1 MEAFDDSEFDL
12 IADDLFK
19 VSISNDINYKVC
31 EQCNCEMDT
40 SITNQYICPN
50 CGIINNVITDNN
62 EYETSIT
69 QNYTTNSTF
78 HSPIR
83 CVGKDSFK
91 YQCYI
96 RNYTSNYE
104 NIHKNLIVKKLH
116 NKFFHSK
123 KISIPKDII
132 CSAIDKYIKI
142 KEHKLRYRATILD
155 GVLGSLIYYECLKN
169 GIAVKPKEI
178 ADWIDISTTK
188 ISKSDKILKELQ
200 EYNIV
205 DLTVE
210 GNVEYD
216 YLKSYLQRM
225 NVDLTDKKKYVD
237 FIYDILT
244 AIYKYKI
251 GNMAVRLSTKAA
263 TLVYLLS
270 MVEDK
275 VNLLDKTISEE
286 FDISL
291 TTIKNYYSVL
301 IKYKEYFSDI
311 FTKYEYDIEIVK
323 TRKRSK
329 SKSKVVAS

>member
-1 MEAFDDSEFDL
+1 MDAFDDNVFNNLSDEL
-12 IADDLFK
+12 LK
-19 VSISNDINYKVC
+19 VTISNDIYYKTC
-31 EQCNCEMDT
+31 DICNCEMN
-40 SITNQYICPN
+40 SNINNKYICPN

-69 QNYTTNSTF
+69 MNYTTNSTF

-83 CVGKDSFK
+83 CVGKDSYK

-104 NIHKNLIVKKLH
+104 NIHKNLIIKKLH

-132 CSAIDKYIKI
+132 CSAIDKYITI

-200 EYNIV
+200 EYKIV

-210 GNVEYD
+210 GNMEYN

-225 NVDLTDKKKYVD
+225 NVDLTDNIKYVD

-244 AIYKYKI
+244 MIYMKKI

-263 TLVYLLS
+263 ALVYLLS
-270 MVEDK
+270 IVEPNI
-275 VNLLDKTISEE
+275 NLLDKSISEE

-291 TTIKNYYSVL
+291 TTIKNYYTIIV
-301 IKYKEYFSDI
+301 KYKEHFIDI
-311 FTKYEYDIEIVK
+311 FDKYNYTQDSIKPKKRAGKVK
-323 TRKRSK
+323 KII
-329 SKSKVVAS
+329 